1 MILSDAITTM
11 QFKRIAK
18 ETGIYE
24 WERYINA
31 SATPNWEQA
40 GADWLTK
47 AADPDKTPATV
58 GAGA

>member
-1 MILSDAITTM
+1 M